1 MQLASGL
8 TSDSLGQDEGDGH
21 EGGPQQQ
28 RGVPHAGVPC
38 HRGGLSR
45 EGESRQARVPQEGVL
60 GEHRPRGRQEV
71 PPRRLLH
78 GAEAVRVQRPQPL
91 GGAAQQRAVDALH
104 PVAAVG
110 GVPRAVSSAS
120 GLPGQVAVLH
130 GGLATADA
138 DVEDGENDRSSR
150 GQLFVGSEGTAY
162 LAPAPPS
169 PSSDGTRPP
178 RIT

>member
-1 MQLASGL
+1 MRLSLSFSPPLGRRDENPSPSKSSPSECILSVLFPTSAFMQLASGL

-78 GAEAVRVQRPQPL
+78 GAEAVRVQRPQAL
-91 GGAAQQRAVDALH
+91 GGAA
-104 PVAAVG
+104 
-110 GVPRAVSSAS
+110 
-120 GLPGQVAVLH
+120 
-130 GGLATADA
+130 
-138 DVEDGENDRSSR
+138 E
-150 GQLFVGSEGTAY
+150 
-162 LAPAPPS
+162 
-169 PSSDGTRPP
+169 
-178 RIT
+178 